1 VAGKKLTF
9 IDLFAGCGGLSE
21 GFYNCG
27 YKPLAHLEVD
37 ERACGTLS
45 KQMIRHGF
53 NDLETKSAVLQGDIK
68 KTSTIIKLKKTIN
81 NRIANVI
88 VGGPPCQSFSKLG
101 RVRDPNSMKLDTRNF
116 LYKEYVN
123 ILNFIKPEMFIFENV
138 TGILTQKING
148 NKIFDHITQDL
159 GRYYRLPTDPKAII
173 LNSVH
178 YGVPQERI
186 RIFIIGVRKDLMLD
200 PQEIYDGIKKT
211 HYGRF
216 EECDHNLEKFVS
228 VEEAISDLPFL
239 LAGEGHSPMPYDYK
253 KPNKYLLKLNKSFQ
267 TFVFDHIARNHN
279 ELDVKRFRVM
289 AKNRWNFLQLLENRP
304 DLAHKKRRVFFN
316 SYKVQWWE
324 NPSKT
329 IISHLY
335 KDGNQF
341 IHPDY
346 QQARSLTVR
355 EAARL
360 QSFPDDFEFC
370 GPRTEQF
377 KQIGNA
383 VPPLMALSIAS
394 SIKKNLE
401 KFV

>member
-1 VAGKKLTF
+1 MAGKKLTF

-27 YKPLAHLEVD
+27 FKPLAHLEVD
-37 ERACGTLS
+37 ERACDTLN

-53 NDLETKSAVLQGDIK
+53 SYLEAKSAVLRGDIK
-68 KTSTIIKLKKTIN
+68 KASTTSKLDKTIN
-81 NRIANVI
+81 KRPINVI

-101 RVRDPNSMKLDTRNF
+101 RVKDPNSMQLDSRNF
-116 LYKEYVN
+116 LYKEYSN
-123 ILNFIKPEMFIFENV
+123 ILHLIKPEIFVFENV

-148 NKIFDHITQDL
+148 NKIFDLITQDL
-159 GRYYRLPTDPKAII
+159 GRHYRLLCDPEAMI

-186 RIFIIGVRKDLMLD
+186 RVFIIGVRKDLKLAPED
-200 PQEIYDGIKKT
+200 IYDGIEKT
-211 HYGRF
+211 HYGRH
-216 EECDHNLEKFVS
+216 EECDQNLEKFVS

-239 LAGEGHSPMPYDYK
+239 LAGEGYSPMRYDC
-253 KPNKYLLKLNKSFQ
+253 KPNRYLLRLNRSFKSS
-267 TFVFDHIARNHN
+267 VFDHVARNHN
-279 ELDVKRFRVM
+279 SLDIERFREM
-289 AKNRWNFLQLLENRP
+289 AMNKWNFLQLLENRP
-304 DLAHKKRRVFFN
+304 DLAHEKRRVFFN

-346 QQARSLTVR
+346 QQARSITVR

-360 QSFPDDFEFC
+360 QSFADDFEFC

-383 VPPLMALSIAS
+383 VPPIMALSIAS

-401 KFV
+401 KIL